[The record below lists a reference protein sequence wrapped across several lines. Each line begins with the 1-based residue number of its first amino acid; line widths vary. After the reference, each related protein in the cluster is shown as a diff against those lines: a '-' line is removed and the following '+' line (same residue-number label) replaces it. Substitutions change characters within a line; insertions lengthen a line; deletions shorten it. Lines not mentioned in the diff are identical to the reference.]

1 LNTANLQLEGMVM
14 ALASLCET
22 LADRGV
28 LEHKEIGA
36 ALERAR
42 SAVEQDDT
50 HQLSEANQAAVLFPI
65 HLLSLANQ
73 AHQRGQRFTFSDYAA
88 LVGKLT

>member
-36 ALERAR
+36 ALSSRTTPISYPRPIRPPSCFR
-42 SAVEQDDT
+42 ST
-50 HQLSEANQAAVLFPI
+50 S
-65 HLLSLANQ
+65 
-73 AHQRGQRFTFSDYAA
+73 
-88 LVGKLT
+88 